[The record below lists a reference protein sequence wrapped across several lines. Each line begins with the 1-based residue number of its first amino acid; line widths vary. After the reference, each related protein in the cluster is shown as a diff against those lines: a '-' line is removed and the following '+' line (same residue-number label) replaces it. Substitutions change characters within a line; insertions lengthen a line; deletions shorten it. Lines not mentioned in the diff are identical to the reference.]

1 MDRRDFL
8 KALPALT
15 VVPIAASARSAF
27 AGTKM
32 KITDLRL
39 VSLRVERQSARWSI
53 STATR
58 GTISSAAATSSRST
72 PTRAWS
78 ASARA

>member
-15 VVPIAASARSAF
+15 VVPIAASARAAF

-39 VSLRVERQSARWSI
+39 VSLRVERQLGSLVDFNGN
-53 STATR
+53 TR
-58 GTISSAAATSSRST
+58 N
-72 PTRAWS
+72 
-78 ASARA
+78 